1 MFHLELNITTASPE
15 MAMESAAKG
24 TAQKKKTPA
33 NCPYNFAN
41 NLPVDT
47 TSQKST
53 TISCITGNSERKSL
67 KGQSHEKVGEI
78 RVRGGI
84 LGPN

>member
-1 MFHLELNITTASPE
+1 MSDLSN
-15 MAMESAAKG
+15 
-24 TAQKKKTPA
+24 
-33 NCPYNFAN
+33 
-41 NLPVDT
+41 DT
-47 TSQKST
+47 KEDSSKSREGENT
-53 TISCITGNSERKSL
+53 NMSRRPL